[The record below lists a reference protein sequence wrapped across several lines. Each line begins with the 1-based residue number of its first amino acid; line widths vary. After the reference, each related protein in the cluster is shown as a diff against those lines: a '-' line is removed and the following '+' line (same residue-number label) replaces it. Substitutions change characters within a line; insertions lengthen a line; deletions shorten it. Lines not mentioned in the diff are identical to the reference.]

1 MPQAARQP
9 TELETLVRAR
19 IERMR
24 PKLLDL
30 SRRNP
35 LISTS
40 LSPRSNALV
49 RVVDE
54 LPEDIAHHLM
64 GQRRMRFV
72 PLPPLEAEPRDEKTK
87 QFQDALSQ
95 AHHTDEIYIAAM
107 EALDVKQDGAI
118 DAAQKLERD
127 LRDRVR
133 ASLGLAPRQH
143 GQDISLKAHAANHG
157 ISADYDLPKPDV
169 SHLDGRHR
177 DNDIQTLFLPE
188 DLERKL
194 NALTSKCRTWVQETG
209 INVLHVA
216 FGFLE
221 WTEPGATSASF
232 APLVLLPVEIEKKK
246 TAEGAEF
253 YVRGLSDQGETNSVL
268 AQKLRQLNVELP
280 PYEGGS
286 LEDYFALLSA
296 TEPKTLKWRV
306 RRQVAFGVF
315 PSARLAMFMDL
326 DTGRHAFDAN
336 DVVTALLGGSDT
348 VSASPFADEYSTDA
362 PDVEKKTEY
371 LVMDADASQVST
383 IVDVAD
389 GKNLAV
395 EGPPGTG
402 KSQTIVNTI
411 AAALGAGKKVLFI
424 AEKKAALDVV
434 KARLDAV
441 GLGEF
446 VLPLQAERSSREQV
460 IQSLRDRDAL
470 HAGKS
475 PPEYEARRAKFA
487 EVRASIAR
495 YLEVI
500 AKPFGA
506 SGLTIHQVLGRNIAT
521 GHILEAASAEL
532 RHHKIADIEALT
544 QSKLDALQ
552 TISGEYEH
560 ARLETASCG
569 QAWVGLTRTNL
580 DRFSIEQ
587 LLEAAAGAAE
597 AGRVL
602 RGAMAQLSDASLP
615 TDLEP
620 RLVGPIAAQIA
631 SLKAAGDR
639 LDGALIARLV
649 RAEGVAVL
657 SEFVAACVRLQRQ
670 QTLIAAVVE
679 NPSEPDWPSRLRE
692 IAEICT
698 AESLSAAKPDEL
710 RASMAALR
718 ASFEARKALYKS
730 IEPLVRAHPACAEA
744 TLGQIGRAHA
754 LIKQAGHRA
763 LALRGEVTS
772 AAAADGAL
780 SALCRR
786 GRQIAATLAEVRSRL
801 AERPSVSPQDLE
813 SYAQTL
819 SESGFFERFGA
830 KYAAAKRFYRAHAKA
845 GERFAPAIA
854 AQRLR
859 HLANAMR
866 AADAFEKD
874 VGAVSVFGHHFAGAE
889 TRFEPFEQLAEFC
902 ERVAYEF
909 NTPDASA
916 MRALLLRGPGETLAL
931 VPELETEFKTVT
943 FRELSAYLR
952 QTQTALRESNEDLAR
967 LESLIE
973 GLRAP
978 HELTPEEARATALAI
993 EEARQSA
1000 HALDQDKVAKK
1011 LLGPHFRGAQ
1021 TDTSRVDSELRLA
1034 AEIAATPE
1042 RATMILAVLDA
1053 NAIALANARLGTVL
1067 EQDERRR
1074 AALKH
1079 LQKESGKD
1087 FAAGELNAEIA
1098 ALREAAADR
1107 DGLMAHARLAG
1118 ARALI
1123 SEADLAWL
1131 VVEAEKLS
1139 SPRPGL
1145 PELVAAIAYRT
1156 MAMKVYERHGE
1167 VLNTYS
1173 GARLD
1178 ALRADLA
1185 ALDRDIIDL
1194 TRRHLRTQLVKAAR
1208 PPAGRSTGRKS
1219 EWTEMALI
1227 RNEMSKQQQYV
1238 AVRDLTHRAGRA
1250 LLELKPCWM
1259 MSPLAVAQYLT
1270 AGSFEFDLCIIDEA
1284 SQMPPEDALGAL
1296 VRCKQAMIVGDTNQL
1311 PPSNFFRKMFD
1322 DDDADEDE
1330 AVLEESVLELA
1341 KGAFRPG
1348 RRLRWHYRSRHSGLI
1363 QFSNRHVYDG
1373 DLVVFPSASEE
1384 RADMGVSLVKVEGR
1398 YKSGVNAD
1406 EARAMIE
1413 AAIAFTRTHPDRSLG
1428 IVTMN
1433 QKQRDL
1439 LQEEWDSAIARDPD
1453 ASAYVEK
1460 WATQKDG
1467 IEEFFIKNLENV
1479 QGDERDVIFIGTV
1492 YGPETPGGP
1501 VMQRFG
1507 PINGVAGKRR
1517 LNVLFSRAK
1526 KQIVT
1531 FSSMTSADVRA
1542 EENGNAG
1549 AYMLKRWLEYS
1560 ATGQIETGERTSREP
1575 DSEFEQHVIDQLR
1588 AMGCEPEPQV
1598 GASGYRIDIGVKH
1611 PRWPHGYILAVE
1623 CDGATYHSARSAR
1636 DRDRLRQEVLEGL
1649 GWRFHRIWSTDWFND
1664 PKGEAGRLRDVVRRR
1679 LAELTGAH

>member
-1 MPQAARQP
+1 MRQTARQL
-9 TELETLVRAR
+9 TDLENLVRAR

-54 LPEDIAHHLM
+54 LPEDIALRLM
-64 GQRRMRFV
+64 GQKRMRFI
-72 PLPPLEAEPRDEKTK
+72 PLPPLEAEPRDEGTRE
-87 QFQDALSQ
+87 FQDALSQ
-95 AHHTDEIYIAAM
+95 AHHTDEAYVAAM

-118 DAAQKLERD
+118 DAVQKLERE

-133 ASLGLAPRQH
+133 ETLGLAPRQ
-143 GQDISLKAHAANHG
+143 QREDISLPRHAANHG
-157 ISADYDLPKPDV
+157 ISASYDLPIPEDV
-169 SHLDGRHR
+169 HADGRHG

-194 NALTSKCRTWVQETG
+194 NALISKCRTWVQETG

-221 WTEPGATSASF
+221 WTEPGATASSF

-246 TAEGAEF
+246 APEGAEF
-253 YVRGLSDQGETNSVL
+253 YVRGLSDQGETNAVL

-280 PYEGGS
+280 PYEGGP

-296 TEPKTLKWRV
+296 TEPKVLKWRV

-326 DTGRHAFDAN
+326 DTGRHAFDAS
-336 DVVTALLGGSDT
+336 DVVTALLGGSET
-348 VSASPFADEYSTDA
+348 VSAMPFADEYSTDA
-362 PDVEKKTEY
+362 PEVEKKTEH

-383 IVDVAD
+383 IVDVAI

-411 AAALGAGKKVLFI
+411 AVALSAGKKVLFI

-434 KARLDAV
+434 KARLDMV

-446 VLPLQAERSSREQV
+446 VLPLQAGRSTREQV
-460 IQSLRDRDAL
+460 IQSLRDRDAMN
-470 HAGKS
+470 AGKI
-475 PPEYEARRAKFA
+475 PPEYDARRTKFA

-495 YLEVI
+495 YLQVI
-500 AKPFGA
+500 AAPFGA
-506 SGLTIHQVLGRNIAT
+506 SGLTVHQVLGRNIAA
-521 GHILEAASAEL
+521 GEILEGASTEL
-532 RHHKIADIEALT
+532 RRPKISDIETIT
-544 QSKLDALQ
+544 QSRLDALQ
-552 TISGEYEH
+552 IIAGEYE
-560 ARLETASCG
+560 AACAETASRSD
-569 QAWVGLTRTNL
+569 AWTGLTTANV
-580 DRFSIEQ
+580 DKFSIDH
-587 LLEAAAGAAE
+587 LLELAAHAAE
-597 AGRVL
+597 SGVV
-602 RGAMAQLSDASLP
+602 LSDAMRNLEEASLP
-615 TDLEP
+615 TDLDLQQVE
-620 RLVGPIAAQIA
+620 PIAAHMKA
-631 SLKAAGDR
+631 LNAAGDR
-639 LDGALIARLV
+639 LDNRLIARAV
-649 RAEGVAVL
+649 RAGC
-657 SEFVAACVRLQRQ
+657 VAAMQAFTKACARLQQ
-670 QTLIAAVVE
+670 QQASIATIVE
-679 NPSEPDWPSRLRE
+679 EPSDADWSARLRE
-692 IAEICT
+692 IAEICS

-710 RASMAALR
+710 RASMMALR
-718 ASFEARKALYKS
+718 KSFEERKALYKS
-730 IEPLVRAHPACAEA
+730 VEPLVRAYPACAES
-744 TLGQIGRAHA
+744 TLAQIGRAYILA
-754 LIKQAGHRA
+754 KQAGPRA
-763 LALRGEVTS
+763 LALRGEATAT
-772 AAAADGAL
+772 AAAYGGL

-786 GRQIAATLAEVRSRL
+786 GRQAAANLVEARARFAEQPAV
-801 AERPSVSPQDLE
+801 PPQELE
-813 SYAQTL
+813 TYAQAL
-819 SESGFFERFGA
+819 SASGFFNRFGA

-859 HLANAMR
+859 HVADAMR
-866 AADAFEKD
+866 ARDAFQND
-874 VGAVSVFGHHFAGAE
+874 ASVASVFGHHFAGVE
-889 TRFEPFEQLAEFC
+889 TEFEPFEQLAVFC
-902 ERVAYEF
+902 ERVECEF
-909 NTPDASA
+909 NTADASVV
-916 MRALLLRGPGETLAL
+916 RVLLLRGASEILAL
-931 VPELETEFKTVT
+931 IPEVETEFKAVT

-952 QTQTALRESNEDLAR
+952 QTQTALRESTKDLAR
-967 LESLIE
+967 LESLIH

-978 HELTPEEARATALAI
+978 HELTPERALQTALAI
-993 EEARQSA
+993 EETQKTID
-1000 HALDQDKVAKK
+1000 ALERDTVAKDV
-1011 LLGPHFRGAQ
+1011 LGAHFRGAQ
-1021 TDTSRVDSELRLA
+1021 TDASSTDSELALA
-1034 AEIAATPE
+1034 AQIAATPKL
-1042 RATMILAVLDA
+1042 APHILAVLDR
-1053 NAIALANARLGTVL
+1053 NAVELAHTRLSIVL
-1067 EQDERRR
+1067 EKGCSRRD
-1074 AALKH
+1074 ALKE
-1079 LQKESGKD
+1079 LKQASGKD
-1087 FAAGELNAEIA
+1087 FAQTELSEEIA
-1098 ALREAAADR
+1098 ALEGAAADR
-1107 DGLMAHARLAG
+1107 DGVMAHARLAA
-1118 ARALI
+1118 ARSLI
-1123 SEADLAWL
+1123 NEADIGWI
-1131 VVEAEKLS
+1131 VNEAEKLAT
-1139 SPRPGL
+1139 PRPTL
-1145 PELVAAIAYRT
+1145 PELVSAVLFRA
-1156 MAMKVYERHGE
+1156 MAMVIYDQHGSDLS
-1167 VLNTYS
+1167 VYS

-1178 ALRADLA
+1178 VLRAELA
-1185 ALDRDIIDL
+1185 ALDRDIIQL
-1194 TRRHLRTQLVKAAR
+1194 SRRYLRAHLAKAAK
-1208 PPAGRSTGRKS
+1208 PPPGRSTGRKS

-1227 RNEMSKQQQYV
+1227 HNEMSKQQQYV
-1238 AVRDLTHRAGRA
+1238 AVRDLTNRAGRA

-1270 AGSFEFDLCIIDEA
+1270 AGRFEFDLCIIDEA

-1296 VRCKQAMIVGDTNQL
+1296 VRCKQAVIVGDTNQL
-1311 PPSNFFRKMFD
+1311 PPSNFFRKMLD
-1322 DDDADEDE
+1322 DEDADEDE
-1330 AVLEESVLELA
+1330 TVLEESVLELA

-1384 RADMGVSLVKVEGR
+1384 GADMGVSLVKVDGR
-1398 YKSGVNAD
+1398 YKAGVNAD
-1406 EARAMIE
+1406 EARAMIV
-1413 AAIAFTRTHPDRSLG
+1413 AAIAFARAHPERSLG

-1439 LQEEWDSAIARDPD
+1439 LQEEWDSAVAHDAD

-1460 WATQKDG
+1460 WATEKDG

-1507 PINGVAGKRR
+1507 PINGIAGKRR

-1542 EENGNAG
+1542 EEHGNAG
-1549 AYMLKRWLEYS
+1549 AYMLKRWLEYA
-1560 ATGQIETGERTSREP
+1560 ATGQIEAGERTQREP
-1575 DSEFEQHVIDQLR
+1575 DSDFEQYVIDQLR
-1588 AMGCEPEPQV
+1588 AMGCEPEAQV

-1611 PRWPHGYILAVE
+1611 PSWPHGYILAVE
-1623 CDGATYHSARSAR
+1623 CDGASYHSSRSAR

-1649 GWRFHRIWSTDWFND
+1649 GWRFHRIWSTDWFNN
-1664 PKGEAGRLRDVVRRR
+1664 PKREAERLRDVVTRRV
-1679 LAELTGAH
+1679 AELNGAD

>member
-1 MPQAARQP
+1 
-9 TELETLVRAR
+9 
-19 IERMR
+19 
-24 PKLLDL
+24 
-30 SRRNP
+30 
-35 LISTS
+35 
-40 LSPRSNALV
+40 V

-54 LPEDIAHHLM
+54 LPEDIAARLM
-64 GQRRMRFV
+64 GQKRMRFV
-72 PLPPLEAEPRDEKTK
+72 PLPPLEAEPSDEKTGE
-87 QFQDALSQ
+87 FRDALSQ
-95 AHHTDEIYIAAM
+95 AHHTDEVYVAAM
-107 EALDVKQDGAI
+107 EALDLKQDGAI
-118 DAAQKLERD
+118 DAVQKLERE

-133 ASLGLAPRQH
+133 ESLGLAPRQ
-143 GQDISLKAHAANHG
+143 QREDISLPRHAANHG
-157 ISADYDLPKPDV
+157 ISASYDLPIADDA
-169 SHLDGRHR
+169 HADRRHG

-221 WTEPGATSASF
+221 WTEPGATASSF

-246 TAEGAEF
+246 SPEGAEF
-253 YVRGLSDQGETNSVL
+253 YVRGLADQGETNAVL
-268 AQKLRQLNVELP
+268 AQKLRQLSVELP
-280 PYEGGS
+280 PYDGGA
-286 LEDYFALLSA
+286 LEAYFALLGA
-296 TEPKTLKWRV
+296 TEPKALKWKV

-326 DTGRHAFDAN
+326 DTGRHAFDGSE
-336 DVVTALLGGSDT
+336 VVTALLGGSDT
-348 VSASPFADEYSTDA
+348 VAASPFADEYSTDA
-362 PDVEKKTEY
+362 PEVEKKAQC

-411 AAALGAGKKVLFI
+411 AAALSAGKKVLFI

-434 KARLDAV
+434 KARLDMV

-446 VLPLQAERSSREQV
+446 VLPLQAERSTREQV
-460 IQSLRDRDAL
+460 IQSLRDRVDMNP
-470 HAGKS
+470 GTI
-475 PPEYEARRAKFA
+475 PPEYEARRTKFA
-487 EVRASIAR
+487 EVRDSIAR
-495 YLEVI
+495 YLQVI
-500 AKPFGA
+500 GAPFGA

-532 RHHKIADIEALT
+532 RRPEIPDIETLT

-552 TISGEYEH
+552 TIAGEYEA
-560 ARLETASCG
+560 ARADTASRS
-569 QAWVGLTRTNL
+569 QVWAGLTKANL
-580 DRFSIEQ
+580 DKFSIDH
-587 LLEAAAGAAE
+587 LLELSAQAAQSG
-597 AGRVL
+597 VTL
-602 RGAMAQLSDASLP
+602 LDAMVDLKEASLP
-615 TDLEP
+615 ADLAP
-620 RLVGPIAAQIA
+620 QQVARIAAHMKA
-631 SLKAAGDR
+631 VDAAGDR
-639 LDGALIARLV
+639 LDVALIARAV
-649 RAEGVAVL
+649 R
-657 SEFVAACVRLQRQ
+657 SERVEAMQAFANGCARVQ
-670 QTLIAAVVE
+670 QQQASIAAIVE
-679 NPSEPDWPSRLRE
+679 DPSEPDWPVRLRE

-710 RASMAALR
+710 RTSITALR
-718 ASFEARKALYKS
+718 KSFEERKAFYKS
-730 IEPLVRAHPACAEA
+730 VEPLVRADPACAEA
-744 TLGQIGRAHA
+744 TLGQIVRAHT
-754 LIKQAGHRA
+754 LVKQAGPRA
-763 LALRGEVTS
+763 LALRGEATRPS
-772 AAAADGAL
+772 ASFGGL

-786 GRQIAATLAEVRSRL
+786 GRQIAANLSEARSRL
-801 AERPSVSPQDLE
+801 AERPSVSPQELE
-813 SYAQTL
+813 FYALTL
-819 SESGFFERFGA
+819 STSGFFDRFGA

-859 HLANAMR
+859 HVADAMK
-866 AADAFEKD
+866 AADVFQNDAS
-874 VGAVSVFGHHFAGAE
+874 VASVFGHDFAGVE
-889 TRFEPFEQLAEFC
+889 TEFEPFEQLAEFC
-902 ERVAYEF
+902 ERVEFEF

-916 MRALLLRGPGETLAL
+916 MRVLLLRGANETLAL
-931 VPELETEFKTVT
+931 IPELETEFRSVT
-943 FRELSAYLR
+943 FRELTASLR

-967 LESLIE
+967 LESLIQ

-978 HELTPEEARATALAI
+978 QGLTPELAFQAALSI
-993 EEARQSA
+993 EEAKKSA
-1000 HALDQDKVAKK
+1000 ESLDQDKAAKDV
-1011 LLGPHFRGAQ
+1011 LGAHFRGAQ
-1021 TDTSRVDSELRLA
+1021 TDATSIDTELKLA
-1034 AEIAATPE
+1034 AKIAATP
-1042 RATMILAVLDA
+1042 ALVTPILAVLDKDA
-1053 NAIALANARLGTVL
+1053 VKLAHARLTTVL
-1067 EQDERRR
+1067 EKEQLRR
-1074 AALKH
+1074 AALQDLK
-1079 LQKESGKD
+1079 KASGQNFTQD
-1087 FAAGELNAEIA
+1087 ELNAEIVT
-1098 ALREAAADR
+1098 LDEAATDR
-1107 DGLMAHARLAG
+1107 DGLIAHARLAG
-1118 ARALI
+1118 AHELI
-1123 SEADLAWL
+1123 NEANIGWI
-1131 VVEAEKLS
+1131 VVEAEKLAA
-1139 SPRPGL
+1139 PRPTL
-1145 PELVAAIAYRT
+1145 PELVAAVFFLAMAREIYRQHR
-1156 MAMKVYERHGE
+1156 A
-1167 VLNTYS
+1167 VLSQYS

-1178 ALRADLA
+1178 ALRAELA
-1185 ALDRDIIDL
+1185 ALDRDIIRL
-1194 TRRHLRTQLVKAAR
+1194 TRRHLRAR
-1208 PPAGRSTGRKS
+1208 LFKEAKPPPGRSTGRKS

-1227 RNEMSKQQQYV
+1227 HNERSKQQQYV
-1238 AVRDLTHRAGRA
+1238 AVRDLTNRAGRA

-1270 AGSFEFDLCIIDEA
+1270 AGRFEFDLCIIDEA

-1296 VRCKQAMIVGDTNQL
+1296 VRCKQAVIVGDTNQL
-1311 PPSNFFRKMFD
+1311 PPSNFFRKMLD

-1363 QFSNRHVYDG
+1363 QFSNRYVYDG

-1384 RADMGVSLVKVEGR
+1384 RADMGVSLVKVDGR
-1398 YKSGVNAD
+1398 YKAGVNAD

-1439 LQEEWDSAIARDPD
+1439 LQEEWDSAVARDPD

-1460 WATQKDG
+1460 WATDRDG

-1531 FSSMTSADVRA
+1531 FSSMTGADVRA

-1549 AYMLKRWLEYS
+1549 VYMLKRWLEYA
-1560 ATGQIETGERTSREP
+1560 ATGQIETGDRTHRE
-1575 DSEFEQHVIDQLR
+1575 S
-1588 AMGCEPEPQV
+1588 
-1598 GASGYRIDIGVKH
+1598 
-1611 PRWPHGYILAVE
+1611 
-1623 CDGATYHSARSAR
+1623 
-1636 DRDRLRQEVLEGL
+1636 
-1649 GWRFHRIWSTDWFND
+1649 
-1664 PKGEAGRLRDVVRRR
+1664 
-1679 LAELTGAH
+1679 

>member
-1 MPQAARQP
+1 MPQAARQLSD
-9 TELETLVRAR
+9 LENLVRAR
-19 IERMR
+19 IERLR

-54 LPEDIAHHLM
+54 LPEDISARLM
-64 GQRRMRFV
+64 GQKRMRFT

-87 QFQDALSQ
+87 EFQDALSQ
-95 AHHTDEIYIAAM
+95 AHHTDETYIAAM
-107 EALDVKQDGAI
+107 ESLDVKQDGAI
-118 DAAQKLERD
+118 DAVQKLERE

-133 ASLGLAPRQH
+133 ESLGLAPRQ
-143 GQDISLKAHAANHG
+143 QREDISLPRHAANNG
-157 ISADYDLPKPDV
+157 ISASYDLPAPDDA
-169 SHLDGRHR
+169 HADGRH
-177 DNDIQTLFLPE
+177 DDSDIQTLFLPE

-221 WTEPGATSASF
+221 WTEPGATTSSF

-246 TAEGAEF
+246 SPEGAEF
-253 YVRGLSDQGETNSVL
+253 YVRGLSDRGETNLVL

-286 LEDYFALLSA
+286 LEDYFALLA
-296 TEPKTLKWRV
+296 QTEPKVLKWKV

-326 DTGRHAFDAN
+326 DTGRHAFDASQ
-336 DVVTALLGGSDT
+336 VVTALLGGSDT
-348 VSASPFADEYSTDA
+348 VSAMPFADEYSTDA
-362 PDVEKKTEY
+362 AEVEHKAEC

-411 AAALGAGKKVLFI
+411 AVALSTGKKVLFI

-434 KARLDAV
+434 KARLDMV

-446 VLPLQAERSSREQV
+446 VLPLQAERSGREQV
-460 IQSLRDRDAL
+460 VQSLRDRWDMK
-470 HAGKS
+470 AGAV
-475 PPEYEARRAKFA
+475 PPEYEARRTKFA
-487 EVRASIAR
+487 EVRSSIAR

-500 AKPFGA
+500 AAPFGA
-506 SGLTIHQVLGRNIAT
+506 SGLTVHQVLGRNIAT
-521 GHILEAASAEL
+521 GHILEAAPAEL
-532 RHHKIADIEALT
+532 RRPKIPDIETLT
-544 QSKLDALQ
+544 QSKLDSLQ
-552 TISGEYEH
+552 TIASEYEA
-560 ARLETASCG
+560 ARAETASRSD
-569 QAWVGLTRTNL
+569 AWAGLTKTNL
-580 DRFSIEQ
+580 DKFSIDH
-587 LLEAAAGAAE
+587 LLELAAHAAQTGVVLAGAM
-597 AGRVL
+597 VDL
-602 RGAMAQLSDASLP
+602 REASLP
-615 TDLEP
+615 ADLDP
-620 RLVGPIAAQIA
+620 RHVHPIAAHMKA
-631 SLKAAGDR
+631 LAAAGDR
-639 LDGALIARLV
+639 LDIALIARTV
-649 RAEGVAVL
+649 RGG
-657 SEFVAACVRLQRQ
+657 CVEAMQTFAKSCARVQ
-670 QTLIAAVVE
+670 QHQASIATIVE
-679 NPSEPDWPSRLRE
+679 DSGELNWPSRLRE
-692 IAEICT
+692 IAEICA

-710 RASMAALR
+710 RASMASLHK
-718 ASFEARKALYKS
+718 SFEERKGLYKS
-730 IEPLVRAHPACAEA
+730 VEPLVRAHPACAES
-744 TLGQIGRAHA
+744 TLGQIGRAFT
-754 LIKQAGHRA
+754 LVKQAGPRA
-763 LALRGEVTS
+763 LALRGEATR
-772 AAAADGAL
+772 AAAAYGGL

-786 GRQIAATLAEVRSRL
+786 GRQIAANLAEARSRL
-801 AERPSVSPQDLE
+801 AERPVASVLE
-813 SYAQTL
+813 LEGYAQTL
-819 SESGFFERFGA
+819 SDSGFFDRFGA
-830 KYAAAKRFYRAHAKA
+830 KYAAAKRFYRAHTKA

-859 HLANAMR
+859 HVADAMK
-866 AADAFEKD
+866 AADAFQND
-874 VGAVSVFGHHFAGAE
+874 ASAAGVFGHHFAGVE
-889 TRFEPFEQLAEFC
+889 TEFEPFEQLAQFC
-902 ERVAYEF
+902 ESVEFEF
-909 NTPDASA
+909 NTADASA
-916 MRALLLRGPGETLAL
+916 VRVLLLSAASETLAL
-931 VPELETEFKTVT
+931 IPELESEFRTVT
-943 FRELSAYLR
+943 FRELTAYLR

-967 LESLIE
+967 LESLIQ

-978 HELTPEEARATALAI
+978 HELTPEQALKAALSI
-993 EEARQSA
+993 EETTKVAD
-1000 HALDQDKVAKK
+1000 ALDHDNTAKDV
-1011 LLGPHFRGAQ
+1011 LGRHFHGAH
-1021 TDTSRVDSELRLA
+1021 TDATTIGTELKLA
-1034 AEIAATPE
+1034 AEIAAAPDLV
-1042 RATMILAVLDA
+1042 AYILPVLDDDAIKLAHARLSAVLEKDQ
-1053 NAIALANARLGTVL
+1053 L
-1067 EQDERRR
+1067 RR
-1074 AALKH
+1074 AALME
-1079 LQKESGKD
+1079 LKEASGKD
-1087 FAAGELNAEIA
+1087 FIRDELSAEIGALDAAAGDRNSLIA
-1098 ALREAAADR
+1098 HSRLAAARTLVNEVNIGWVADE
-1107 DGLMAHARLAG
+1107 ARKLG
-1118 ARALI
+1118 A
-1123 SEADLAWL
+1123 
-1131 VVEAEKLS
+1131 
-1139 SPRPGL
+1139 PRPTL
-1145 PELVAAIAYRT
+1145 PELVAAIFFRA
-1156 MAMKVYERHGE
+1156 MAMKIYDRHGE
-1167 VLNTYS
+1167 TLNKYS
-1173 GARLD
+1173 GPQLD
-1178 ALRADLA
+1178 ALRAELA
-1185 ALDRDIIDL
+1185 AFDRDLIRL
-1194 TRRHLRTQLVKAAR
+1194 TRRHLRARLARAAK
-1208 PPAGRSTGRKS
+1208 PPPGRSTGRKS

-1227 RNEMSKQQQYV
+1227 HNEMSKQQQYV
-1238 AVRDLTHRAGRA
+1238 AVRDLTNRAGRA

-1296 VRCKQAMIVGDTNQL
+1296 VRCKQAVIVGDTNQL

-1373 DLVVFPSASEE
+1373 DLVVFPSASEGS
-1384 RADMGVSLVKVEGR
+1384 ADMGVLLVKVDGR
-1398 YKSGVNAD
+1398 YKAGVNAD
-1406 EARAMIE
+1406 EARAMID
-1413 AAIAFTRTHPDRSLG
+1413 AAIAFTRKHPDRSLG

-1439 LQEEWDSAIARDPD
+1439 LQEEWDSVVARDPD

-1460 WATQKDG
+1460 WATQEDG

-1531 FSSMTSADVRA
+1531 FSSMTAADVRA
-1542 EENGNAG
+1542 EENGNVG
-1549 AYMLKRWLEYS
+1549 AYMLKRWLEYA
-1560 ATGQIETGERTSREP
+1560 ATGQIETGERTQLEP
-1575 DSEFEQHVIDQLR
+1575 DSDFEQYVIDQLR
-1588 AMGCEPEPQV
+1588 AMGCEPVPQV

-1611 PRWPHGYILAVE
+1611 PSWPHGYILAVE
-1623 CDGATYHSARSAR
+1623 CDGASYHSSRSAR

-1649 GWRFHRIWSTDWFND
+1649 GWRFHRIWSVDWFND
-1664 PKGEAGRLRDVVRRR
+1664 PKREAERLRDIVARR
-1679 LAELTGAH
+1679 LSELTGAH